1 VPNKVLVL
9 FLVMVRTEM
18 LVLVVEVTG
27 PDLGEVVTGITV
39 VDDEVAAGVVDAA
52 AEDAAAG
59 ADVDDA
65 AVEIVDNTGNEI
77 AAGPD
82 SDEVEANTDEGN
94 DFEVGSDVG
103 GGGKRVLF
111 SVSGGKLIGNIE
123 VRELNPEPG
132 DLVVV
137 VLRFRVA
144 DTVELAGRGMLA
156 VPWEIWDEAALKL
169 MPAFHCAAKA
179 PPIIKTTRR
188 RLYSMMNT
196 EDGLVECEVSDY
208 TKVSKFVWQ
217 KPLTLS
223 GNERLTSY
231 RGQGQRLLVE
241 EEKVKYEDV
250 CAREEKPNM
259 STFIAGGTLAGAPSG
274 EGEGLSLS

>member
-179 PPIIKTTRR
+179 PPIIKTTR
-188 RLYSMMNT
+188 
-196 EDGLVECEVSDY
+196 
-208 TKVSKFVWQ
+208 
-217 KPLTLS
+217 
-223 GNERLTSY
+223 
-231 RGQGQRLLVE
+231 
-241 EEKVKYEDV
+241 
-250 CAREEKPNM
+250 A
-259 STFIAGGTLAGAPSG
+259 
-274 EGEGLSLS
+274 